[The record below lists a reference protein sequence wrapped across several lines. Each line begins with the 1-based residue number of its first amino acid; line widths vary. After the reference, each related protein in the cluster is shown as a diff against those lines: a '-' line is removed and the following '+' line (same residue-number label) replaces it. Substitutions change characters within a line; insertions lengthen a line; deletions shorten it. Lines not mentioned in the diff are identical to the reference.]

1 MSEEIKYINAT
12 VLSENV
18 RASNDTPLQKLYV
31 DALLATAPTVT
42 RDDIV
47 GRGMW
52 RCNTRKIFQPDG
64 SYTLQSYSVCSECE
78 REVGGWNHESFC
90 PTCGRRMNIMTLQ
103 ELDEYHKAFSAHKV

>member
-12 VLSENV
+12 ELSENI
-18 RASNDTPLQKLYV
+18 RESNDTPLMKLYA
-31 DALLATAPTVT
+31 DSLLAAAPVVT
-42 RDDIV
+42 RDDII

-52 RCNTRKIFQPDG
+52 RCHTRKIFQPDN

-90 PTCGRRMNIMTLQ
+90 PSCGRRMNIWTLQ
-103 ELDEYHKAFSAHKV
+103 ELDTYHAEFSAHKI